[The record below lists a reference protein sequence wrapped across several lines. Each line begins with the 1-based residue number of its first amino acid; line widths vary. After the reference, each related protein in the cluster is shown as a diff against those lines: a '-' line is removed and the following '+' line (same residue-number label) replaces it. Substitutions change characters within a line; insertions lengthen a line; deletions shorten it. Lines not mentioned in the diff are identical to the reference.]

1 MRINRTLTP
10 EELKAFVI
18 TGRTEARFKRRIGR
32 MIEKELSDIVKNAKI
47 DLVEDKTI
55 TDIQSMKEG

>member
-1 MRINRTLTP
+1 
-10 EELKAFVI
+10 
-18 TGRTEARFKRRIGR
+18 